1 MRRLPLDAEHRPGSE
16 AAGRALPGRIL
27 ARLADPAVALDRR
40 LWRRALALT
49 AVVVGALL
57 IWLSPEQLIGV
68 VTLIAGLA
76 LEAIGIRL
84 DHA

>member
-1 MRRLPLDAEHRPGSE
+1 M
-16 AAGRALPGRIL
+16 
-27 ARLADPAVALDRR
+27 ALDRR